1 LAAQPDS
8 GARTR
13 ACRVATAIATV
24 PDGPSRRPGPNVVV
38 VGGAEKAPA
47 DNPRRK
53 GRTAWCLWPAQTT
66 TARPQMGGIRFTVP
80 LSALVGPAAAAANFP
95 TGAAPPPMPLRR
107 TWWLRARVAST
118 AYDRVGVSSHTV
130 ASGRTRTSYRRQERV
145 AADEC
150 SARKT
155 WKELRRE
162 RVPLY
167 SRRDGTAVNKKTVG
181 RRAGAGWWAGA
192 PPAGLRATPV
202 RRRRA

>member
-1 LAAQPDS
+1 MAAQPDS

-145 AADEC
+145 AADELGE
-150 SARKT
+150 
-155 WKELRRE
+155 KELSTVRTLAATARQSTRRQWGGE
-162 RVPLY
+162 QVLVGGRVH
-167 SRRDGTAVNKKTVG
+167 R
-181 RRAGAGWWAGA
+181 
-192 PPAGLRATPV
+192 PPASAQ
-202 RRRRA
+202 RR